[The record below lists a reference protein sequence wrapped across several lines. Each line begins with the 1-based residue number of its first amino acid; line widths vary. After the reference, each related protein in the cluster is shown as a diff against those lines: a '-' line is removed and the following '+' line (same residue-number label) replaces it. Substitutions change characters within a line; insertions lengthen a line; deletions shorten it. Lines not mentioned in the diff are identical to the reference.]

1 MSETNIP
8 EEVLQTVSDVEPPKP
23 EVAQEPAV
31 TEEPQ
36 NLADKTLAEL
46 SELFRSLKESADS
59 MARSKEAEN
68 IKSAFYKLLG
78 KLKGENPDAENSLSN
93 PFEAVEENFKAVY
106 ADYKKERAEFNRQ
119 QEAQREANLAA
130 KKQIIDELKAL
141 VEKDEDA
148 SASFPAFR
156 ELQNRWRDAGPVP
169 VNAYRDINDTYQFYV
184 EKFYDMVKI
193 SRDLRDLDFQKNL
206 EAKEKFCEAAE
217 KLAENENVV
226 SAFHELQKL
235 HEQWKEFGPV
245 AKEKREDIWNRFK
258 AATSVINKRY
268 QAHFEGQK
276 EEQLANLS
284 AKQALCEQVE
294 EIAAKEITSSSEWN
308 ELSRKIQEL
317 QEEWRKIGFATRK
330 ENQKVY
336 DRFRAA
342 CDAFYGHKRDYY
354 NQFKDSM
361 NSNLEKKMSIIE
373 KAEALKTSTEW
384 KKATDQFIEL
394 QKQWKE
400 IGAVPRKKSE
410 QIWKRFRA
418 ACDEF
423 FAERDKNAK
432 PENDFYGNL
441 KAKKK
446 VIEDI
451 KAYVPSEDETANAEA
466 LREFNERWQAIG
478 HVPFKEKDAV
488 NDAFRAA
495 VKEKFPLLQ
504 SSRRPQG
511 AGRPSK
517 APRSERDILMEKHR
531 QLQQDITTYENNI
544 GFFAASKNSAPL
556 IQQMQER
563 IEQAKAELKELEAKI
578 RQAEE
583 KAE

>member
-8 EEVLQTVSDVEPPKP
+8 EEVLAAASDVETKESEVIETAAVQP
-23 EVAQEPAV
+23 EVEAEAESAPQ
-31 TEEPQ
+31 TESAPQ
-36 NLADKTLAEL
+36 AESATEVAEEAEAEAGAKAESLVDKTLAEL
-46 SELFRSLKESADS
+46 SEMFRSLKESADS
-59 MARSKEAEN
+59 MMRSKEAEN

-78 KLKGENPDAENSLSN
+78 KLKGENPDVATSLSN

-119 QEAQREANLAA
+119 QEAKREENLLT
-130 KKQIIDELKAL
+130 KKAIIDELKAL
-141 VEKDEDA
+141 VEKEEDA

-156 ELQNRWRDAGPVP
+156 ELQNRWREAGPVP

-226 SAFHELQKL
+226 NAFHELQKL

-245 AKEKREDIWNRFK
+245 AKEKRDDIWNRFK
-258 AATSVINKRY
+258 AATAVINKRY

-276 EEQLANLS
+276 EEQLANLT

-294 EIAAKEITSSSEWN
+294 EIAAKEINSSSEWN
-308 ELSRKIQEL
+308 EQSRKIQEL

-330 ENQKVY
+330 ENQKIY

-361 NSNLEKKMSIIE
+361 NANLDKKMAIIE
-373 KAEALKTSTEW
+373 KAEALKNSTEW

-394 QKQWKE
+394 QK
-400 IGAVPRKKSE
+400 
-410 QIWKRFRA
+410 
-418 ACDEF
+418 
-423 FAERDKNAK
+423 
-432 PENDFYGNL
+432 
-441 KAKKK
+441 
-446 VIEDI
+446 
-451 KAYVPSEDETANAEA
+451 
-466 LREFNERWQAIG
+466 
-478 HVPFKEKDAV
+478 
-488 NDAFRAA
+488 
-495 VKEKFPLLQ
+495 
-504 SSRRPQG
+504 
-511 AGRPSK
+511 
-517 APRSERDILMEKHR
+517 
-531 QLQQDITTYENNI
+531 
-544 GFFAASKNSAPL
+544 
-556 IQQMQER
+556 
-563 IEQAKAELKELEAKI
+563 
-578 RQAEE
+578 
-583 KAE
+583 